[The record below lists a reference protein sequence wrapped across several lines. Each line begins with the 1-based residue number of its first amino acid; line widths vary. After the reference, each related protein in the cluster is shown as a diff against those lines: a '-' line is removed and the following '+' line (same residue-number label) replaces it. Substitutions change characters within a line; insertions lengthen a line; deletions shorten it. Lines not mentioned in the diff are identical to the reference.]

1 MRKKLLLLFF
11 VNIID
16 CSDTIFKL
24 IAPYNISNNKII
36 NTTLILGTRIA
47 LDSLNNTIF
56 NKIYPKEYENK
67 DFNIKKITSQALLTT
82 LFSSVIVFPLLINV
96 LSKKRVVE
104 LKLLAKYFCIQVA
117 LTILKDSIA
126 YCVSQNNFVQKQQD
140 YIDEYWKNYWKE
152 KLDNWKEKLDNCWKQ
167 KLDKYDKYGE
177 KCPVK
182 IDDFITYFIRLLLSL
197 ALNEIHFNIFD
208 YQLISKIDTNP
219 IYTQYCFNIQNKLLN
234 RILNR
239 LLKAELWDMM
249 LE

>member
-82 LFSSVIVFPLLINV
+82 LFSSVIVFPLVINV

-104 LKLLAKYFCIQVA
+104 LKLLAKYFCIQVP

-140 YIDEYWKNYWKE
+140 YIEEYYE
-152 KLDNWKEKLDNCWKQ
+152 KKLNKKCPFKI
-167 KLDKYDKYGE
+167 DKY
-177 KCPVK
+177 
-182 IDDFITYFIRLLLSL
+182 ITYFIRLLLSL
-197 ALNEIHFNIFD
+197 GLNEIHFNIFD

-219 IYTQYCFNIQNKLLN
+219 IYSQYCFNIQNKLLN
-234 RILNR
+234 RILNK
-239 LLKAELWDMM
+239 LLKTNLWGLM